1 MQNTYMISDMH
12 FGHKNIILFEDRP
25 FETVEEMDNTIIQN
39 WNNTVDKNDKVFVLG
54 DVSFYNKEKT
64 SKIINRLHGHKTL
77 ILGNHDEDHSPLWW
91 SEAGFH
97 EVYRFPIIFEKFYI
111 LSHEPLYMSKN
122 MPYANIHGHI
132 HHLKYEDRQ
141 FFNVSVECV
150 EYTPVNFKKIKES
163 ILGTPQ

>member
-1 MQNTYMISDMH
+1 MISDMH

-25 FETVEEMDNTIIQN
+25 FTTIEEMDNTIIQN

-64 SKIINRLHGHKTL
+64 SKIINRLHGYKTL

-91 SEAGFH
+91 SEAGFN

-150 EYTPVNFKKIKES
+150 EYTPVNFEKIKES
-163 ILGTPQ
+163 ILGAPQ